1 MTPAAV
7 VPKVRI
13 AVLRGPPQAREI
25 LLLLHPQTAP
35 QLPGGGIESGET
47 PLEAA
52 RRELHEESGLWIEDH
67 GEMLGPFDY
76 RLAGGPYGDGP
87 LETQRWHVWR
97 VEAPAG
103 VRDAWTH
110 DVHGEGI
117 DAGYRFDYRWAPL
130 DAALVH
136 RVHERFRPIV
146 ARLAGHLDGRVG

>member
-1 MTPAAV
+1 MLQSDRMT
-7 VPKVRI
+7 
-13 AVLRGPPQAREI
+13 
-25 LLLLHPQTAP
+25 
-35 QLPGGGIESGET
+35 
-47 PLEAA
+47 
-52 RRELHEESGLWIEDH
+52 GLWIEDH